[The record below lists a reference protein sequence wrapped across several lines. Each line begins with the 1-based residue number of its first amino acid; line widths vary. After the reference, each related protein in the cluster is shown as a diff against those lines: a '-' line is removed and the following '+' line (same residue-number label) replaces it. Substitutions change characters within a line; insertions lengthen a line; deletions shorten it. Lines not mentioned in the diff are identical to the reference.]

1 MRTLA
6 QLFTLLLAISFCTY
20 LHADTKP
27 LIFSVAPSFPAP
39 ISELEILEK
48 PNKWKRPGAKFKKKP
63 ILLASSPEPSV
74 ELPSKQQ
81 AWTAV
86 IEYLERQA
94 NISVKFEPASSQLD
108 FELKLAKG
116 YYDLAYVT
124 PLQFNAFRDFPG
136 YQAQIKR
143 KAQPLRGIIFV
154 KKSSNITTFAELRD
168 ATIAFP
174 GPLNFAASVIPRESL
189 KRLNFNIT
197 PKFLAN
203 SDQVYA
209 NVANKKYIAGAGTE
223 ESLKAQEPEIRDTL
237 KIIWNSPGFSPHAF
251 IAHPR
256 VPFFS
261 LIKLKKAMV
270 GMIKDQDGKEQLKH
284 IFVNN
289 GFEVAKDSDWSE
301 IMNIDIDTLNNSHPS
316 PLAH

>member
-1 MRTLA
+1 MRIFI
-6 QLFTLLLAISFCTY
+6 QLFTLLLVISFSSY
-20 LHADTKP
+20 LRADTKP

-39 ISELEILEK
+39 ISELETLEE
-48 PNKWKRPGAKFKKKP
+48 PSKWKRPGAKFNKKP
-63 ILLASSPEPSV
+63 ILLTPSPELKID
-74 ELPSKQQ
+74 LPSKKQ
-81 AWTAV
+81 AWTTV
-86 IEYLERQA
+86 INYLAKQA
-94 NISVKFEPASSQLD
+94 GVSLKFEPSSSQLD
-108 FELKLAKG
+108 FELKLARG

-154 KKSSNITTFAELRD
+154 KKSSNITTFSALRD

-197 PKFLAN
+197 SKFLAN

-223 ESLKAQEPEIRDTL
+223 ESLKAQQPEIRNTL
-237 KIIWNSPGFSPHAF
+237 KIIWNSPGFSPHAL

-270 GMIKDQDGKEQLKH
+270 GMIKDQEGKEFLKH

-289 GFEVAKDSDWSE
+289 GFEVAKDSDWNE
-301 IMNIDIDTLNNSHPS
+301 IKNIDLDTLNNTPA
-316 PLAH
+316 P